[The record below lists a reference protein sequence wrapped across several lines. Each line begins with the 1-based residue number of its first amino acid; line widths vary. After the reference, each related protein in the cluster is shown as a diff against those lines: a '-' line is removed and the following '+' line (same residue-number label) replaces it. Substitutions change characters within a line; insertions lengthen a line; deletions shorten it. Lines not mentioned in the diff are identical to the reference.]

1 MSALTHC
8 PACGHCLR
16 DAEALAERVAALRAS
31 LRADGHVVTPDGY
44 VRVDALCA
52 LFGFSWATNHASVG
66 EVAAWSSITPCSCG
80 TPPMS
85 GRGVHRAAAAGPPHP
100 RVG

>member
-1 MSALTHC
+1 MSALSHC

-16 DAEALAERVAALRAS
+16 DAEALAERVATLRAS

-52 LFGFSWATNHASVG
+52 LFGFTEKTYANQRSEGAGIPFIRRA
-66 EVAAWSSITPCSCG
+66 
-80 TPPMS
+80 
-85 GRGVHRAAAAGPPHP
+85 GRPLYALADVVHEIDRQK
-100 RVG
+100 